1 MAKLPWK
8 PWHEVVKLRD
18 DLLSGDLPLHLFAA
32 DLYEVMMQN
41 GKRPIYEKPE
51 EFFAL
56 TFPTHNLRNLVR
68 DVVLRLAGK
77 NDKAVRQLE
86 LTYGGGKTHTLITMR
101 HLVYDPA
108 SLPDLPAVEEFIE
121 TIGQTPPKGRVAA
134 LCFDKLDVETG
145 MEVRG
150 PDGTCPPAQAAVER
164 AGVSDCRRRRTQA
177 TARGRQGRRTQY
189 AAGGEHADGPAV
201 HAVEGRHGHADPDR
215 RGSAV
220 LQGEDAVPIRAGW
233 TS

>member
-8 PWHEVVKLRD
+8 PWHEVVQLRD
-18 DLLSGDLPLHLFAA
+18 DLLSGELPLHLFAA

-41 GKRPIYEKPE
+41 GKRPVYENPE

-56 TFPTHNLRNLVR
+56 TYPTYNLRNLVR

-101 HLVYDPA
+101 HLVNDPA
-108 SLPDLPAVEEFIE
+108 SLPDVPAVREFIE
-121 TIGQTPPKGRVAA
+121 TIGQTPPKARVAA

-150 PDGTCPPAQAAVER
+150 PDGTVRRLKQPWSVLAYQIAGDDGLKLMHADGKAEER
-164 AGVSDCRRRRTQA
+164 NI
-177 TARGRQGRRTQY
+177 
-189 AAGGEHADGPAV
+189 AAGGKHADGPACPC
-201 HAVEGRHGHADPDR
+201 R
-215 RGSAV
+215 
-220 LQGEDAVPIRAGW
+220 
-233 TS
+233 

>member
-8 PWHEVVKLRD
+8 PWHEVVKLRE

-108 SLPDLPAVEEFIE
+108 SLPDLPAVEEFKQ
-121 TIGQTPPKGRVAA
+121 TIGQTPPKARVAA

-145 MEVRG
+145 VDTRG
-150 PDGTCPPAQAAVER
+150 PNGSIRRLKQPWSVLAFQIAGDDGLKLLHAEGKAEERNTPPAENTLTDLL
-164 AGVSDCRRRRTQA
+164 SM
-177 TARGRQGRRTQY
+177 
-189 AAGGEHADGPAV
+189 PLK
-201 HAVEGRHGHADPDR
+201 EGLGTL
-215 RGSAV
+215 V
-220 LQGEDAVPIRAGW
+220 LIDEVLRY
-233 TS
+233 S